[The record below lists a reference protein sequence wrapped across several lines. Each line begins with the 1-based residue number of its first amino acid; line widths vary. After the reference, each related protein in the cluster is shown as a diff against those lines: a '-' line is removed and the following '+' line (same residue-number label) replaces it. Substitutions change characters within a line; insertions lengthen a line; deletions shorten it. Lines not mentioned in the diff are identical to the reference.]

1 MKNLING
8 AKKVLGDESGAATV
22 EYGLITLG
30 VVVAVTGAAS
40 SFKDQI
46 TALFTDVGT
55 TLTAAQTTAKA
66 AN

>member
-1 MKNLING
+1 MKNVVNG

-30 VVVAVTGAAS
+30 VVAAVTGAAGA
-40 SFKDQI
+40 FKGQI

-66 AN
+66 AD